1 MNILVIAALVVF
13 LFSFTDFIPFKK
25 ERDHDICYKT
35 AFFLTY
41 FLFTIKYYYGA
52 DFIFYTEI
60 LDNVESP
67 LTLLRQNS
75 KYSDYYETGFLLL
88 FSIFKQLNISF
99 WLATALISTLYFYA
113 IYQLFK
119 YLPEKKC
126 LALCVLVILDYNQ
139 IFATLR
145 QTIAISLFI
154 LAIISFDKGKYVK
167 LIVFV
172 VVSFFFHKSAL
183 LVELLV
189 MIILFTS
196 YRKNITKTYFAIATV
211 ILVVFSLLPLQT
223 IFATIADVAPISPQA
238 KTSITHHLLQAK
250 RIQWILLLYIPICL
264 YLSFTDIKANTRTD
278 RIFVSCLLAGVL
290 ITAFM
295 YQLFYMLIRI
305 RSYYLPLAIVSII
318 RQLNYDKLS
327 NRLINGLKQV
337 LLLCTFLFNTYSI
350 LLMYHRQNRVP
361 SHIYDSSTVF
371 DLLHKSKD
379 EIIQEQS
386 LKAMDYWSKDLN
398 KFLHYNDEKE
408 LK

>member
-25 ERDHDICYKT
+25 ERDHEICYKI

-52 DFIFYTEI
+52 DFIFYTDI
-60 LDNVESP
+60 LAKIESP
-67 LTLLRQNS
+67 QTVLIHHS
-75 KYSDYYETGFLLL
+75 EYSGYYETGFLLL

-126 LALCVLVILDYNQ
+126 LALCILVILDYNQ

-154 LAIISFDKGKYVK
+154 LAIISFDKGKLLK
-167 LIVFV
+167 SIVFV

-183 LVELLV
+183 IVELLV
-189 MIILFTS
+189 IIILFTS
-196 YRKNITKTYFAIATV
+196 YRKNITKTYFAVATI
-211 ILVVFSLLPLQT
+211 ILFVFSLLPLQT
-223 IFATIADVAPISPQA
+223 IFAAIADVAPISSQA
-238 KTSITHHLLQAK
+238 KVSITHHLLQATS
-250 RIQWILLLYIPICL
+250 IQWILLLYIPIYL
-264 YLSFTDIKANTRTD
+264 YLSFTDIKATTQTD
-278 RIFVSCLLAGVL
+278 RIFVSCLLAGIL
-290 ITAFM
+290 ITAFL

-305 RSYYLPLAIVSII
+305 RSYFLPIAIVSII
-318 RQLNYDKLS
+318 RQLYYDKLS
-327 NRLINGLKQV
+327 DRLVSGLKQV
-337 LLLCTFLFNTYSI
+337 LLICTFLFNTYSI
-350 LLMYHRQNRVP
+350 ILMYHRQNRVP
-361 SHIYDSSTVF
+361 SHIYDSSTIF

-379 EIIQEQS
+379 EIIKEQS
-386 LKAMDYWSKDLN
+386 KKALNYWKKDLKN
-398 KFLHYNDEKE
+398 FLYTNDGNVK
-408 LK
+408 K